1 MHEPTLLSRIASSN
15 LPRTT
20 RNTPGVLD
28 PDEIYEV
35 LELLGRYKPMTRRLS
50 LQAKQGP
57 ADKEVA
63 NPLALASAKLT
74 GKSATG
80 ADMEEGGVAMVAPP
94 KKPAKK
100 KGGTTIK
107 KRNTAEAKVAAVEGV

>member
-1 MHEPTLLSRIASSN
+1 
-15 LPRTT
+15 
-20 RNTPGVLD
+20 
-28 PDEIYEV
+28 
-35 LELLGRYKPMTRRLS
+35 MTRRLS

-100 KGGTTIK
+100 KSKGGTAIK
-107 KRNTAEAKVAAVEGV
+107 KRNTAEAKVAAVEGASS